1 MSADTQRLKAL
12 AVIALV
18 GVILGGAAMFALAP
32 EEVAPG
38 RGPELV
44 ATPPR
49 PLSPAAVRPAA
60 ELGASF
66 IAISEAVTPAV
77 VRIEAEHAAAAPAT
91 AFGRRLQDIFGGA
104 QESSE
109 AEPQLPEIAGGTGF
123 LVTADGYILTN
134 HHVIEGA
141 TRITVALAD
150 KRMFTARVVGSDPLT
165 DVAVIRIEGTGLP
178 AIPLGDSDSTR
189 VGEWVLAI
197 GNPGFDGAST
207 LDFTVTSGIISAKGR
222 GLEVLPSDETTSN
235 LVIEDF
241 IQTDAVINPGN
252 SGGPLVNLRGAVVGI
267 NTAIAS
273 TTGSYQGYGFAIPSN
288 LVRRVMRDLVEYGYM
303 RRPLLG
309 VQISDVTEE
318 DAVVYGLPAIAG
330 VLVEDFN
337 PNSPAERGGI
347 ERHDVIVAVDS
358 RPVTRVGELQQR
370 IAQYDPGARVDVSV
384 YRYGQQ
390 LTFTVPLQEAEGA
403 RPDRGTSAV
412 PAAPVALGLEVA
424 ELDAEAAR
432 LLGYRRA
439 GGAVVQRVLPGSAAF
454 YRGVVEGH
462 RIVTIDRKPVTSARE
477 ARRLLREAR
486 SGSVVS
492 LLLEADDGATYIAN
506 IRVP

>member
-1 MSADTQRLKAL
+1 MSADLQRLKAL
-12 AVIALV
+12 AVIAFI
-18 GVILGGAAMFALAP
+18 GVLLGGAAMFALAP
-32 EEVAPG
+32 EEPAP
-38 RGPELV
+38 RSGPELV
-44 ATPPR
+44 AATPK

-77 VRIEAEHAAAAPAT
+77 VRIEAEHAAAAPNT
-91 AFGRRLQDIFGGA
+91 AIGRRLQDMFGGA
-104 QESSE
+104 QGSSE
-109 AEPQLPEIAGGTGF
+109 AEAELPEIAGGTGF

-141 TRITVALAD
+141 SRITVALAD
-150 KRMFTARVVGSDPLT
+150 KRTFAAQVIGSDPLT
-165 DVAVIRIEGTGLP
+165 DVAVIRIGGTGLP

-197 GNPGFDGAST
+197 GNPGFEGAST

-222 GLEVLPSDETTSN
+222 GLEVLPGDESTSN

-303 RRPLLG
+303 RRALLG
-309 VQISDVTEE
+309 VQISDVSEE
-318 DAVVYGLPAIAG
+318 DAEVYGLPAIAG

-337 PNSPAERGGI
+337 PDSPAERGGI

-358 RPVTRVGELQQR
+358 SPVTRVGELQQR
-370 IAQYDPGARVDVSV
+370 IAQYDPGARVGVTV
-384 YRYGQQ
+384 YRYGQR
-390 LTFTVPLQEAEGA
+390 LTFTVPLQEAEGVP
-403 RPDRGTSAV
+403 RERGGAAT
-412 PAAPVALGLEVA
+412 PAAPLGLGLEVA
-424 ELDAEAAR
+424 ELDTETAR
-432 LLGYRRA
+432 AHGYRRA

-454 YRGVVEGH
+454 YRGVIEGH
-462 RIVTIDRKPVTSARE
+462 RIVSIDRQAISSARD

-492 LLLEADDGATYIAN
+492 LLLEADGGATYIAN